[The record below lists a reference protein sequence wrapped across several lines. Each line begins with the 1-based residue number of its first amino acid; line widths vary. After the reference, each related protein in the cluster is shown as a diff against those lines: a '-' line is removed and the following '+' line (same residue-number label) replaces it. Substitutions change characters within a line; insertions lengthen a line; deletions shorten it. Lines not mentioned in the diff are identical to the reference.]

1 MFPTGT
7 MAPQSMNSQVQVRDV
22 TIIQHII
29 HEYCRAEREITDV
42 SLYSNITGG
51 KMHHLGVSM
60 FLKKDGL
67 CKKSIIHEADFLE

>member
-1 MFPTGT
+1 MT
-7 MAPQSMNSQVQVRDV
+7 PQNTNLQVQVRDI

-29 HEYCRAEREITDV
+29 HEYRRAKREITNV

-60 FLKKDGL
+60 LLKKGL
-67 CKKSIIHEADFLE
+67 IVQKVYNSRS